1 MMMKCKVNNNSF
13 ILLLFF
19 VLSLL
24 SYSCN
29 NEVKITADTK
39 TVAITRFEQELFAC
53 KTNAD
58 FEKLYKQHP
67 EFYISFCRDILNIQ
81 PEFSE
86 HYYAEALRSFI
97 NYYGIQMLKHEV
109 DSVFPDLTEIELQL
123 SLAEVNFKKLLPDY
137 TFPKFVSYLSE
148 YTYAN
153 VSYDTIIGI
162 GLDMYLG
169 SNYPLYKTAQI
180 DFPEFMIKKLRKE
193 YIAPNAMKALGISLF
208 EHQLKDKRF
217 LAFMLFEGK
226 IRYMAKQLLPSIN
239 DTLIFGYT
247 QAQIEWCRQN
257 EPQMWAHYIEK
268 KMLFSTE
275 VERFMRYFND
285 GPFTIADG
293 VPQESAPSIGV
304 YTGYRIIESY
314 VKQTGN
320 SLQSLMEN
328 NNWEDILQKSKYRPD

>member
-19 VLSLL
+19 VLGVLGCKEQAKL
-24 SYSCN
+24 KT
-29 NEVKITADTK
+29 EEK
-39 TVAITRFEQELFAC
+39 TVTIDRFEQELFAC
-53 KTNAD
+53 KTNED
-58 FEKLYKQHP
+58 FEQLYLKHP
-67 EFYISFCRDILNIQ
+67 EFYLSFCRDILKIQ
-81 PEFSE
+81 PEFAKD
-86 HYYAEALRSFI
+86 YYADALRSFI

-109 DSVFPDLTEIELQL
+109 DSVFPDLTDVELQL
-123 SLAEVNFKKLLPDY
+123 SLAELNFKKLLPDY
-137 TFPKFVSYLSE
+137 SFPKFVSYLSE

-169 SNYPLYKTAQI
+169 ANYELYKTSQI

-193 YIAPNAMKALGISLF
+193 YIAPNAIKALGISMF
-208 EHQLKDKRF
+208 EHQLKDKRY

-226 IRYMAKQLLPSIN
+226 VRYLTKQLLPTTH

-247 QAQIEWCRQN
+247 QAQMDWCKQN

-275 VERFMRYFND
+275 VEKFMRYFND

-314 VKQTGN
+314 MKETGN
-320 SLQSLMEN
+320 SLQGLMEN
-328 NNWEDILQKSKYRPD
+328 NNWEDILQKSKYRPE